1 MKAWAEKEWGK
12 EYPVDMTLDQAQ
24 ASDYDALVLP
34 GGVINPDQ
42 LQTNDQSISFVKDFF
57 KYQQYLFHNKKHL

>member
-1 MKAWAEKEWGK
+1 
-12 EYPVDMTLDQAQ
+12 MTLDQAQ